1 IFWAVLVIIPTA
13 QFLTRPPGREEA
25 GGVPEEFA
33 REFKLS
39 RRERGVLE
47 KLCGGLSNKDI
58 AEALFISPR
67 TVENHIYNLYRKCG
81 VGRRLELCNL
91 LSRYASP

>member
-1 IFWAVLVIIPTA
+1 MLVIIPTA
-13 QFLTRPPGREEA
+13 QFLTRPPDREEA
-25 GGVPEEFA
+25 GGVLEEFV

-39 RRERGVLE
+39 RREREVLE
-47 KLCGGLSNKDI
+47 KLCDGLSNKDI
-58 AEALFISPR
+58 AETFFISPH

-91 LSRYASP
+91 LSRYT